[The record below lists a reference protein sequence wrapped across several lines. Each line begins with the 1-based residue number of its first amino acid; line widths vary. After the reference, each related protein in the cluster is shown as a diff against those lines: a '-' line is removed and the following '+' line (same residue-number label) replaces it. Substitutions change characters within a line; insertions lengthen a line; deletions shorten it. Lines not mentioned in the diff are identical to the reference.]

1 MGALGTLTFDGRD
14 PAAIG
19 SLRATLRAL
28 QSTANE
34 SARIA
39 QGAELLGIARRALEL
54 TREYLTTR
62 VQFGKPI
69 GSFQALQHRLVD
81 A

>member
-1 MGALGTLTFDGRD
+1 M
-14 PAAIG
+14 
-19 SLRATLRAL
+19 
-28 QSTANE
+28 
-34 SARIA
+34 
-39 QGAELLGIARRALEL
+39 

-81 A
+81 GLIQVELAEACLREGLPMLNESRTRRRTWPAGAAASRRAAPTRPAR